1 MRLLNIHNL
10 KLVDFSDN
18 KRPAYAIASHR
29 WDEHEATFADV
40 RDVQNTSTTGYQKV
54 KQFAEYV
61 KHYISGVDWLWI
73 DTCCINK
80 DSAAE
85 LSKAINLMFEWYRK
99 ADVCLAYLR
108 DVGQAGD
115 QVEFQQSEWF
125 ERGWTLQE
133 LLAPRVVVFLTR
145 TWEVIGNKGAST
157 NGYNRTNVGNNL
169 EEAIAKITYVPQ
181 EVLREYQCSSQFSTQ
196 EKIRWM
202 EGRKTTEEEDIT
214 YALFGILN
222 VSLAVIYGERGRARD
237 RLLAVIREREEF
249 ELRQAELYRKISS
262 WVSPTDPW
270 ENHRMARKQHEP
282 ATGAWLLQS
291 DTYRAWKAGSDDY
304 RHLWLYGPAG
314 SGKTILCSTVV
325 EDVQAQYHSCANVG
339 QAIFYFSF
347 SDQTKQ
353 TYESLVRSVVVQ
365 LGYRQPGLSL
375 LRQAYERSEHMTPST
390 DELHRIL
397 AVIVRSYDQI
407 FLHLDGLDECLGE
420 QDGRLDIL
428 ASLEML
434 LQTFPNIRMI
444 ATSRDYPEIRSRI
457 KSIQATPTP
466 LDRQAVDSDIQKFVS
481 TQLAQDMQ
489 LRQWPAASRKLVEET
504 LAQKAQGM

>member
-1 MRLLNIHNL
+1 MRLLNVYNL
-10 KLVDFSDN
+10 KLVEFSDD

-29 WDEHEATFADV
+29 WDEHEATFVDV
-40 RDVQNTSTTGYQKV
+40 RDTQNTSTTGYQKV
-54 KQFAEYV
+54 KDFAKYV
-61 KHYISGVDWLWI
+61 KDHVSGVDWLWI

-80 DSAAE
+80 DSTAE
-85 LSKAINLMFEWYRK
+85 LSKAINLMFEWYYQ

-108 DVGQAGD
+108 DVEEVRD
-115 QVEFQQSEWF
+115 ELRFQQSEWF

-157 NGYNRTNVGNNL
+157 NEYKSTNVGDSI
-169 EEAIAKITYVPQ
+169 EDAIAEITNVPR
-181 EVLREYQCSSQFSTQ
+181 EVLQEYQRSSQLSTQ
-196 EKIRWM
+196 EKIQWM
-202 EGRKTTEEEDIT
+202 EGRKATEEEDLT

-237 RLLAVIREREEF
+237 RLLAVLREREEL
-249 ELRQAELYRKISS
+249 ELRQARQYREISS

-270 ENHRMARKQHEP
+270 ENHRAARKQHEP
-282 ATGAWLLQS
+282 ATGTWLLQS
-291 DTYRAWKAGSDDY
+291 DIYRAWKVGSDEH

-314 SGKTILCSTVV
+314 SGKTILCSTAI
-325 EDVQAQYHSCANVG
+325 EDVQVQCRSRTNFG

-365 LGYRQPGLSL
+365 LGCREPGLSV
-375 LRQAYERSEHMTPST
+375 LRQAYEKPERKTPGA

-397 AVIVRSYDQI
+397 ATIVRSYDQI

-420 QDGRLDIL
+420 HDARLDIL
-428 ASLEML
+428 ASLETL
-434 LQTFPNIRMI
+434 LQTFPEIRMI
-444 ATSRDYPEIRSRI
+444 ATSRDYPEIRSYMETIR
-457 KSIQATPTP
+457 ATLTP
-466 LDRQAVDSDIQKFVS
+466 LDRQAVDSDIQRFVS
-481 TQLAQDMQ
+481 TQLAKDMY
-489 LRQWPAASRKLVEET
+489 LRQ
-504 LAQKAQGM
+504 